1 MKNAL
6 KFRKYI
12 FSHYEK
18 YQSVNTTVSIIAL
31 VHYMNFLTRLSLEGA
46 VYCKFLTRSA
56 VVFRGRRL
64 SERGV
69 YQRVA
74 VIRVNIIG
82 EKVSHDK

>member
-1 MKNAL
+1 
-6 KFRKYI
+6 
-12 FSHYEK
+12 
-18 YQSVNTTVSIIAL
+18 
-31 VHYMNFLTRLSLEGA
+31 MNFLTQRSLEGA
-46 VYCKFLTRSA
+46 VYCKFFARSA

-82 EKVSHDK
+82 EQVSHDKW